1 MHNNSFFKSF
11 LLLVSILLFVS
22 CDKDY
27 NEIGNALIGENHF
40 DLAKYT
46 SSVVAYNEKI
56 TPIQS
61 ENLPVNALGIYD
73 NPAFGKTTASFATQ
87 LTLASLDPEIGANPE
102 IDSVYIEV
110 PYFVDAAQTKPI
122 TTGGNTYVLDSIYGE
137 PKAKIKLSVFE
148 SGLYMRD
155 KDPVGGLQEDQKYF
169 TNQNTDF
176 DNLKVGTR
184 LNDDANSS
192 QNDAFFFDPAQR
204 NLTTTDATGK
214 KTNGYSAPAM
224 RLKLNSTFFKNKII
238 KAPSGKLAT
247 NDVFKEYFRGLYF
260 KVEQSGTD
268 AGSLAMINFSKGT
281 ITIKYTEDLAS
292 TTTGGLPTRVSKSI
306 VLNLSGN
313 TASLLEKSNPN
324 SVYETAINSP
334 NRALGDDKLYL
345 KGGQGSM
352 AVLKLFGPDLF
363 GEDGKTG
370 SPNGVADEL
379 DIIRKSGWLINEAN
393 LVFNIDAGTM
403 ANSYEPQRIYLFDL
417 NNRRPIVDY
426 FMDGTSGT
434 TPKNGKI
441 IFGGNLNLG
450 GTPKRGIN
458 YKFRITNQI
467 RNLVKHSDST
477 NVKLGVVV
485 TESVAIT
492 NSNMWKTPT
501 STPIP
506 QIPYFTLAQP
516 KLLKYRNIETPKASV
531 MSPLGTV
538 LYGGKS
544 TSTNPL
550 EDKRV
555 KLEIYY
561 TKPN

>member
-61 ENLPVNALGIYD
+61 ENLPVNAIGIYD
-73 NPAFGKTTASFATQ
+73 NPAFGKTTANFATQ
-87 LTLASLDPEIGANPE
+87 LTLASVDPEIGANPE

-313 TASLLEKSNPN
+313 TVSLLEKSNPN

-345 KGGQGSM
+345 KGGEGSL

-379 DIIRKSGWLINEAN
+379 DIIRKSGWLINQAN
-393 LVFNIDAGTM
+393 LVFYIDASTM
-403 ANSYEPQRIYLFDL
+403 ANSYEPERIYLYDF
-417 NNRRPIVDY
+417 NNSRPIIDY
-426 FMDGTSGT
+426 YLDGTSNAI
-434 TPKNGKI
+434 PKKSKLV
-441 IFGGNLNLG
+441 FGGNINKDA
-450 GTPKRGIN
+450 TSKRGLN
-458 YKFRITNQI
+458 YKISITNHI
-467 RNLVKHSDST
+467 RSLVKHADST
-477 NVKLGVVV
+477 NVKLGIVV
-485 TESVAIT
+485 TEEISIA
-492 NSNMWKTPT
+492 NS
-501 STPIP
+501 S
-506 QIPYFTLAQP
+506 
-516 KLLKYRNIETPKASV
+516 KLRTANAFLSQAPKASV
-531 MSPLGTV
+531 MSPLGTI

-544 TSTNPL
+544 TSTNPA
-550 EDKRV
+550 EDKRL

>member
-61 ENLPVNALGIYD
+61 ENLPVNAIGIYD
-73 NPAFGKTTASFATQ
+73 NPAFGKTTANFATQ
-87 LTLASLDPEIGANPE
+87 LTLASVDPEIGANPE

-176 DNLKVGTR
+176 DNLKVGAR

-292 TTTGGLPTRVSKSI
+292 TTTGGLPTRVSKSV

-313 TASLLEKSNPN
+313 TVSLLEKSNPN

-345 KGGQGSM
+345 KGGEGSL

-379 DIIRKSGWLINEAN
+379 DIIRKSGWLINQAN
-393 LVFNIDAGTM
+393 LVFYIDASTM
-403 ANSYEPQRIYLFDL
+403 ANSYEPERIYLYDF
-417 NNRRPIVDY
+417 NNSRPIIDY
-426 FMDGTSGT
+426 YLDGTSNAI
-434 TPKNGKI
+434 PKKSKLV
-441 IFGGNLNLG
+441 FGGNINKDA
-450 GTPKRGIN
+450 TSKRGLN
-458 YKFRITNQI
+458 YKISITNHI
-467 RNLVKHSDST
+467 RSLVKHADST
-477 NVKLGVVV
+477 NVKLGIVV
-485 TESVAIT
+485 TEEISIA
-492 NSNMWKTPT
+492 NS
-501 STPIP
+501 S
-506 QIPYFTLAQP
+506 
-516 KLLKYRNIETPKASV
+516 KLRTANAFLSQAPKASV
-531 MSPLGTV
+531 MNPLGTI